1 LIRGRQHGFTKGKS
15 CLTNLVVFYGG
26 MTGWIDE
33 RRADV
38 VYLQFSKAFDAVSYK
53 SSHYKLRK
61 HGIDEWT
68 VR

>member
-1 LIRGRQHGFTKGKS
+1 
-15 CLTNLVVFYGG
+15 